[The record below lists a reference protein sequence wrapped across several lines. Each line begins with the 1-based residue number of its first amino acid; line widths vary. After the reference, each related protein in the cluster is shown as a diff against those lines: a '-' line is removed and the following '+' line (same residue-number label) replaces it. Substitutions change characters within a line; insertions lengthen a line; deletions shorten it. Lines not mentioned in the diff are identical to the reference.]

1 MYVTVQEVKDY
12 LNLQAEDTY
21 SDDLIESL
29 IAQVEA
35 VTEADKLQRTIG
47 SSTFVELIDGDGDD
61 TILLKNY
68 PVLEILNIW
77 DDLDRDYSDD
87 TELDVEQMAIYDEY
101 GKVVFVD
108 GIFSP
113 GRQNVKVHYRAGYAT
128 VPEDLKLAL
137 IKTIAAELLGARG
150 QVNAIK
156 SDGEGVDI
164 DDRPKRLKK
173 EADEV
178 FKLYRRHSC
187 TG

>member
-1 MYVTVQEVKDY
+1 MYVTVDEVKDY
-12 LNLQAEDTY
+12 LNLQAEDTGA
-21 SDDLIESL
+21 DELIETL

-35 VTEADKLQRTIG
+35 LVEADKLQRTIG
-47 SSTFVELIDGDGDD
+47 SSTFTDFIDGDGTD

-68 PVLEILNIW
+68 PVIEITEIF
-77 DDLDRDYSDD
+77 DDLDRDYDEDS
-87 TELDVEQMAIYDEY
+87 ELDPDDMAVYDS
-101 GKVVFVD
+101 GRVVYVD
-108 GIFSP
+108 DVFSP
-113 GRQNVKVHYRAGYAT
+113 GNRNIKVVYRAGYSP
-128 VPEDLKLAL
+128 VPENLKLAI
-137 IKTIAAELLGARG
+137 IKYVAAELLGSRT

-178 FKLYRRHSC
+178 FKLYRRFSC